1 MEKALGK
8 LLSVRSEDVLA
19 HRSDVEKIAL
29 LTWHSVFFVEYCFR
43 LFGRGEALRF
53 LASSQRSLPIYVRLN
68 ALKGSEEE
76 IIGVLAKDGVRVEKV
91 SVPNHVYRLVEA
103 KQPLIK
109 TRSFRQGLFLAQ
121 DMSNALVAEVA
132 APEAGS
138 LVFDVCAAPG
148 VKASHLAMLMRNEGV
163 VCALDYS
170 RRGMR
175 AMRANVAR
183 LGVENVEP
191 VVADARVY
199 LPFGGA
205 ADLVVLDPPCSESGV
220 LTRVPSAK
228 WRLTAEFIARMADV
242 QWQMLRNCADFVKEG
257 GYLVYSTSSVCV
269 EEDEMQVERFL
280 RLFPDFRLVESKPRV
295 GLPGFRGLEKCQR
308 LFSHVHGCDGGFLA
322 RFRRV
327 S

>member
-1 MEKALGK
+1 
-8 LLSVRSEDVLA
+8 
-19 HRSDVEKIAL
+19 
-29 LTWHSVFFVEYCFR
+29 
-43 LFGRGEALRF
+43 
-53 LASSQRSLPIYVRLN
+53 
-68 ALKGSEEE
+68 
-76 IIGVLAKDGVRVEKV
+76 
-91 SVPNHVYRLVEA
+91 
-103 KQPLIK
+103 
-109 TRSFRQGLFLAQ
+109 
-121 DMSNALVAEVA
+121 
-132 APEAGS
+132 
-138 LVFDVCAAPG
+138 
-148 VKASHLAMLMRNEGV
+148 
-163 VCALDYS
+163 
-170 RRGMR
+170 MR

-205 ADLVVLDPPCSESGV
+205 ADLVVLDPPCSEGGV